1 MQIMQVTQNGAL
13 YRVWGAEKVV
23 YGPLDLTAL
32 SQWITDA
39 RVTEHSWILLES
51 TNEWRRASEL
61 AELKPLFSTAKSARE
76 PGSDHPTKAKSSAG
90 FTAAS
95 LRRIK
100 LFANLEEVQL
110 QSLVHYLQAVRC
122 PQFTH
127 IVRQGQ
133 RDEAMYM
140 VLEGEVRALTIVEGK
155 ETTLTT
161 ITSGDWF
168 GEISLLDHGPR
179 SVDVIANKDS
189 LLLKLSSEGFNRLLG
204 EAPMLAVPFLLAL
217 SRTVVGRIRKATKR
231 YEDSVRF
238 IRTSGIIG

>member
-1 MQIMQVTQNGAL
+1 
-13 YRVWGAEKVV
+13 
-23 YGPLDLTAL
+23 
-32 SQWITDA
+32 
-39 RVTEHSWILLES
+39 
-51 TNEWRRASEL
+51 L
-61 AELKPLFSTAKSARE
+61 AELKPLFSTAKSAHQS
-76 PGSDHPTKAKSSAG
+76 GSDHTAKPKSSAG

-100 LFANLEEVQL
+100 LFASLEEAQL

-133 RDEAMYM
+133 RDEAMYL